1 MGAGPET
8 LVNLALWMYF
18 IIPIVIT
25 VLLGIARILSF
36 QFTFNEVIESVR
48 GAINLY
54 SFWFKLV
61 YYAFIIYA
69 VLLSFTGLIVG
80 DPFGW
85 VFKLD
90 FIDMVY
96 QMFLIG
102 SLLIGVIILYG
113 IGEKWWDLFKQHKS

>member
-102 SLLIGVIILYG
+102 SLLIGVIILYS
-113 IGEKWWDLFKQHKS
+113 IGEKWWNLFKQHKS